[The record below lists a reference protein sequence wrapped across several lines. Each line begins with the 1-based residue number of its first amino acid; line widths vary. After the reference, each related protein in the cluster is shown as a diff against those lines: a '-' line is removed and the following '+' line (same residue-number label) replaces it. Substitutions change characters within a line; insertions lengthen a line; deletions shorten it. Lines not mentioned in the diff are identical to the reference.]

1 MVKKLLLF
9 LTVCAAMVVH
19 ADVTNDQLW
28 FSWNNDL
35 DGYSVRARSGVALE
49 GVLEIPEWYNGH
61 YVVEIPNDAFNP
73 QGWYNSQH
81 PNTTGITKVVLPE
94 HLLKIGDFAF
104 YNLTNLTEVDM
115 SHCVNAEDFGGKSIF
130 KDCSS
135 LTTVKL
141 PNNTVNTKLK
151 RIAPGMFCG
160 TPLTTITLPYSV
172 SEIGYGAFKDCH
184 SLATIYQYPQPGNAS
199 PARNQLFVNVIEHHA
214 FDCSTNN
221 GTNQLTDLGFNCR
234 GKGNSNYISDPNLV
248 IQNNAFR
255 GNTKLANVAIN
266 GPYGVVVGD
275 YAFDR
280 TAITSFPNG
289 QMNVGYRAFPTSLKF
304 NDPLYNAESQ
314 NYANSYVYG
323 TTHDKYSHVYNNTI
337 QYLYNT
343 RTYNFKQWNGE
354 QLASNVPVL
363 DIPQVNS
370 DLAPQCKRL
379 GYVVD
384 GANTTADNLVVEPLT
399 SMIDGY
405 ALRGSNYKT
414 LTLNT
419 DNELKYIES
428 GAFGN
433 MKNLREL
440 TLPSSVKRFG
450 AGSYSAHV
458 LYWGEAMDLDYGGYG
473 VGSSGWGIAHD
484 TPVMAYLDMSTVDKS
499 AFASWWEEDEFDVTA
514 DLFNGTDTY
523 RSNSGWY
530 WQNCFDGMYEPTL
543 VFLPTNTEDKWK
555 NEDFEVYGR
564 NFIFTNAGETP
575 YCHLYETYD
584 YDLPYGQSNGY
595 LGRRNYYAIPHDFK
609 AETAKYNR
617 NFTKGLMYTVCIP
630 FAVDAGKYG
639 TFYEPSR
646 YDGTTLYVK
655 PISGETTQPRTPYVF
670 VPNADYTTLEANNV
684 MVSNIPDGFVE
695 TKVATGTGVYVEDE
709 VAFPDNEGE
718 VMAKLCG
725 LYETHQFGTTN
736 ADGGPNANPTNYGK
750 LKTDGTII
758 YRAENQG
765 ALLEYPYHAAIWAKN
780 KRFTKIELEGDGR
793 PEITGVYRST
803 FDVENVENDYRNSVR
818 LVNPETQPMLADQFS
833 TGTTM
838 LINRVDHKGDS
849 HVIAN
854 IAITGKDATTL
865 NYRLTMTNG
874 GNEQTG
880 TFSIGADNVV
890 NFNDLTVEDEF
901 SASTATNEHI
911 GGYDYQLTMIDAK
924 GNDIKTN
931 VVEVPVYKTR
941 YLATGAGF
949 TYRQCDADKDH
960 SMPLRKAIPAEM
972 RMYSDASITGY
983 ELLRNGTTVGSSA
996 EKAEGS
1002 NTYVVGGYGLNN
1014 GEIEWMNNLNEM
1026 EVTEEDGWL
1035 MVDMQDCIDP
1045 AEAGSSVNYLP
1056 RINAKT
1062 TDFDGT
1068 TVINNTYGGVE
1079 SSIVACDVEIE
1090 VSNPEKT
1097 TERSDDNDTWGFEG
1111 QYQGYAATVKLK
1123 AVLPNDDYQ
1132 VYMYRLWRVLPDGT
1146 ETLLNNYSS
1155 TSANRNYAG
1164 YKWGSDYTA
1173 LQKRDLEIEI
1183 RDVFV
1188 YKTITQLSELGFGGC
1203 PTKYIARL
1211 YARTPKPAAQAPRGN
1226 RISST
1231 GYDAAEKVGGVDFS
1245 DTEIPTAIGVVKSDS
1260 GVQKVTYYNTAGVS
1274 SSTPFDGLNVVV
1286 TVKADGTRQV
1296 TKMVK

>member
-1 MVKKLLLF
+1 MLRKFLF
-9 LTVCAAMVVH
+9 LLTVCAAMVAQ
-19 ADVTNDQLW
+19 ADVSVDQLW

-104 YNLTNLTEVDM
+104 YKLTNLTEVDM

-135 LTTVKL
+135 LTNVML
-141 PNNTVNTKLK
+141 PNNTRDTRLK

-184 SLATIYQYPQPGNAS
+184 SLETIYQYPQPANAAS
-199 PARNQLFVNVIEHHA
+199 PARNQLWVNVIEHHA

-221 GTNQLTDLGFNCR
+221 GTNKLTDLGFNYR
-234 GKGNSNYISDPNLV
+234 NNGSEYISNPSLV

-255 GNTKLANVAIN
+255 GNTKLASININ

-343 RTYNFKQWNGE
+343 RTYNFKQYNGE

-458 LYWGEAMDLDYGGYG
+458 LYWGEAIDLDYGGYG

-499 AFASWWEEDEFDVTA
+499 AFASWWEEDEFSMDA
-514 DLFNGTDTY
+514 SLFNGTDTY

-543 VFLPTNTEDKWK
+543 VYLPSNTEDMWG

-564 NFIFTNAGETP
+564 NFIFTNDGETP

-595 LGRRNYYAIPHDFK
+595 LGHRDYYAIPHDFK

-617 NFTKGLMYTVCIP
+617 NFKKGLMYTVCIP

-655 PISGETTQPRTPYVF
+655 PISGETTQPRVPYVF
-670 VPNADYTTLEANNV
+670 VPNDDYTALVANNV
-684 MVSNIPDGFVE
+684 LVKAIPDGFVE
-695 TKVATGTGVYVEDE
+695 TKVETGTGVYVEDE
-709 VAFPDNEGE
+709 SAFPDEESE

-725 LYETHQFGTTN
+725 LYETHQFGI
-736 ADGGPNANPTNYGK
+736 ANQDAHNGNGNNTNYGV

-758 YRAENQG
+758 YRAESQG

-780 KRFTKIELEGDGR
+780 KNFTKIVPEGDGR

-911 GGYDYQLTMIDAK
+911 SGYDYQLTMIDAK

-949 TYRQCDADKDH
+949 TSSQISADKDH
-960 SMPLRKAIPAEM
+960 SMSLRHAIPAEM

-983 ELLRNGTTVGSSA
+983 ELLRNKQTVGSSA
-996 EKAEGS
+996 EKADGS
-1002 NTYVVGGYGLNN
+1002 STYVVGGYGLNN

-1026 EVTEEDGWL
+1026 EVTDADGWL
-1035 MVDMQDCIDP
+1035 MVDMQDAIDP
-1045 AEAGSSVNYLP
+1045 EEEESTTVNYLP
-1056 RINAKT
+1056 RISAKT

-1079 SSIVACDVEIE
+1079 NNIVACDVQIE
-1090 VSNPEKT
+1090 VKDAEKGSVF
-1097 TERSDDNDTWGFEG
+1097 SDEENKLGYG
-1111 QYQGYAATVKLK
+1111 PHYQGYAATVKLK
-1123 AVLPNDDYQ
+1123 AVLPNDDYT
-1132 VYMYRLWRVLPDGT
+1132 VYKYRLWRVLPDGT
-1146 ETLLNNYSS
+1146 EKLLNDYSS
-1155 TSANRNYAG
+1155 NYANNNYEG
-1164 YKWGSDYTA
+1164 HQWGSDYTA
-1173 LQKRDLEIEI
+1173 LQKTDLEIEI
-1183 RDVFV
+1183 RDVYLF
-1188 YKTITQLSELGFGGC
+1188 TSIADLGGQC
-1203 PTKYIARL
+1203 PTQYIARL

-1226 RISST
+1226 RIPST
-1231 GYDAAEKVGGVDFS
+1231 GYDAAEKTTAIDFANN
-1245 DTEIPTAIGVVKSDS
+1245 DIPTAIESIKADGVKS
-1260 GVQKVTYYNTAGVS
+1260 VTYYNAAGVA

-1286 TVKADGTRQV
+1286 TVKADGTRKV

>member
-1 MVKKLLLF
+1 M
-9 LTVCAAMVVH
+9 VCAAMVAQ
-19 ADVTNDQLW
+19 ADVSVDDQLD
-28 FSWNNDL
+28 FRWNNDL
-35 DGYSVRARSGVALE
+35 DGYSVRARSGEALE
-49 GVLEIPEWYNGH
+49 GVLEIPEKHFGH
-61 YVVEIPNDAFNP
+61 FVVEIPDDAFNP
-73 QGWYNSQH
+73 QGSYNSQH

-94 HLLKIGDFAF
+94 HLLKIGNFAF
-104 YNLTNLTEVDM
+104 HNLTNLTEVDM
-115 SHCVNAEDFGGKSIF
+115 SLCIDAEDFGGKSIF
-130 KDCSS
+130 KDCSR

-141 PNNTVNTKLK
+141 PDNTVNTKLK

-184 SLATIYQYPQPGNAS
+184 SLETIYQYYQPANAS
-199 PARNQLFVNVIEHHA
+199 PARNHLWVNVIEHHA

-221 GTNQLTDLGFNCR
+221 GTNQLEDIGIHYRNN
-234 GKGNSNYISDPNLV
+234 GYDDYIRHPNLV
-248 IQNNAFR
+248 IQNDAFR
-255 GNTKLANVAIN
+255 GNKNLKSIAIDN
-266 GPYGVVVGD
+266 PGVVVGD
-275 YAFDR
+275 YAFDG
-280 TAITSFPNG
+280 TAITSFPNR
-289 QMNVGYRAFPTSLKF
+289 QLNVGYRAFPTSLKF
-304 NDPLYNAESQ
+304 NDPLYEAGNS
-314 NYANSYVYG
+314 NYANSYVSG
-323 TTHDKYSHVYNNTI
+323 TKHDKYSHVYNNAI

-363 DIPQVNS
+363 DIPDVNS

-384 GANTTADNLVVEPLT
+384 GANTTADNLAVEPLT

-458 LYWGEAMDLDYGGYG
+458 LYWGEAIDLDYGGYG

-499 AFASWWEEDEFDVTA
+499 AFASWWEEDEFSVGA
-514 DLFNGTDTY
+514 SLFNGTDTY

-584 YDLPYGQSNGY
+584 YDVTYKALPWNYDGSDYSEFY
-595 LGRRNYYAIPHDFK
+595 LGRRSYYAIPHAFK

-617 NFTKGLMYTVCIP
+617 NFKKGLMYTVCIP

-646 YDGTTLYVK
+646 YDGSTLYVK
-655 PISGETTQPRTPYVF
+655 PIRGETTQPRTPYVF
-670 VPNADYTTLEANNV
+670 VPNDDYTVLEANNV
-684 MVSNIPDGFVE
+684 MVSAIPDGSVE
-695 TKVATGTGVYVEDE
+695 SKVATGTASYVEDE
-709 VAFPDNEGE
+709 VVFSEDGE

-725 LYETHQFGTTN
+725 GYETRNVGN
-736 ADGGPNANPTNYGK
+736 SNGGNSSNYGQ
-750 LKTDGTII
+750 LLTNGTID
-758 YRAENQG
+758 YRGNQVG
-765 ALLEYPYHAAIWAKN
+765 LSRYPYHALIWAKN
-780 KRFTKIELEGDGR
+780 RKFTKIVPEGDGR

-838 LINRVDHKGDS
+838 RINRVDHKGDS

-854 IAITGKDATTL
+854 IAITGKDETTL
-865 NYRLTMTNG
+865 NYRLTMTNSS
-874 GNEQTG
+874 NEQTG
-880 TFSIGADNVV
+880 TFSIDAGNVV
-890 NFNDLTVEDEF
+890 NFNDLTVEDVF

-949 TYRQCDADKDH
+949 TSSQISADTDH
-960 SMPLRKAIPAEM
+960 SMSLRHTIPAEM
-972 RMYSDASITGY
+972 RMYSDAAITGY
-983 ELLRNGTTVGSSA
+983 ELLRNKQTVGSSA
-996 EKAEGS
+996 EKADGS
-1002 NTYVVGGYGLNN
+1002 STYVVGGYGLNN
-1014 GEIEWMNNLNEM
+1014 GEIEWMDNLNKM
-1026 EVTEEDGWL
+1026 EVTDDDGWL
-1035 MVDMQDCIDP
+1035 MVDMQDAIDP
-1045 AEAGSSVNYLP
+1045 EEEESTTVNYLP
-1056 RINAKT
+1056 RISAKT

-1079 SSIVACDVEIE
+1079 NNIVACDVQIE

-1132 VYMYRLWRVLPDGT
+1132 VYLYRLWRVLPDGT

-1188 YKTITQLSELGFGGC
+1188 YKTITQLGGSC

-1245 DTEIPTAIGVVKSDS
+1245 STEIPTAIGVVKSDS